1 MNPLWLALACAHT
14 PEAPVLDLSQAPA
27 VPAAP
32 DYTPPTPTE
41 HQLSNGITVWVVER
55 PGLPLISL
63 RMVFPGGSAADPKGA
78 WGTSSLADE
87 MLNQGAGELDAT
99 SFARAVEQ
107 LALGLDVNTTD
118 SSTVVYLDSQTKT
131 LDAGLSL
138 LSDMVLRPR
147 FDQGDLDRVKEIR
160 VGQLTEAT
168 DDAKTVAGWVM
179 DREYFGADHPL
190 SHPVG
195 GTLRSIDD
203 INLERIKTSWASR
216 IVSDHASIVVSGD
229 VQTTDLLAKL
239 EAGFGD
245 WKPAGTSLLAVPA
258 PPLHQGEGRFFFVN
272 KVGTSQTALQV
283 MMPAPKGDDPSAE
296 PAELGAIVLG
306 GTFTSR
312 LNRKLREEKG
322 YTYGARASYSG
333 KPNYG
338 YLWARTNVQRE
349 VSAPALVELIAQLNG
364 YQDGIDDVELGKAR
378 SAWQTRAVESMESRS
393 SIASSFAS
401 LTAYDLPASTLSD
414 ELNRAQAATIQTVG
428 EAITHSKM
436 DNAIVVVVGDLEK
449 IQADIEAAVPAD
461 WAVVTFTE

>member
-41 HQLSNGITVWVVER
+41 HRLSNGITVWVVER
-55 PGLPLISL
+55 PGLPLVSL
-63 RMVFPGGSAADPKGA
+63 RIVFPGGSAADPKGA

-87 MLNQGAGELDAT
+87 MLNHGAGDLDAT
-99 SFARAVEQ
+99 AFARAVEQ
-107 LALGLDVNTTD
+107 LALSLDVNTTD
-118 SSTVVYLDSQTKT
+118 SSTVVYLDSQSKT
-131 LDAGLSL
+131 LEAGLSL

-147 FDQGDLDRVKEIR
+147 FMPSDLERIKEIR

-190 SHPVG
+190 GHPVG
-195 GTLRSIDD
+195 GTLRSIKDL
-203 INLERIKTSWASR
+203 NLDQIKASWSNRI
-216 IVSDHASIVVSGD
+216 IPDHASIVVAGD
-229 VQTTDLLAKL
+229 VHTPDLLTQLEGKL
-239 EAGFGD
+239 GS
-245 WKPAGTSLLAVPA
+245 WKPAGTPAVKVPS
-258 PPLHQGEGRFFFVN
+258 PPLHAGEGRFFFVN

-283 MMPAPKGDDPSAE
+283 MMPAPKGDDPRAE

-312 LNRKLREEKG
+312 LNRTLREEKG

-333 KPNYG
+333 KPEYG

-349 VSAPALVELIAQLNG
+349 VSAPALVELIALLDA
-364 YQDGIDDVELGKAR
+364 YQGGIDEVELGKAR
-378 SAWQTRAVESMESRS
+378 SAWQTRAVESMESRAG
-393 SIASSFAS
+393 IAGSFAS
-401 LTAYDLPASTLSD
+401 LTAYGLPATTLSD
-414 ELNRAQAATIQTVG
+414 ELKRAKAATIQTVG
-428 EAITHSKM
+428 EAIGHSKM

-461 WAVVTFTE
+461 WSVVTITE

>member
-32 DYTPPTPTE
+32 NYTPPTPTE
-41 HQLSNGITVWVVER
+41 HKLSNGIKVWVVER

-87 MLNQGAGELDAT
+87 MLNQGAGDLDAT
-99 SFARAVEQ
+99 AFARAVEQ
-107 LALGLDVNTTD
+107 LALSIDANTTD
-118 SSTVVYLDSQTKT
+118 SSTVVYMDSQSKT

-138 LSDMVLRPR
+138 LSDLVLRPR
-147 FDQGDLDRVKEIR
+147 FEQSDLDRVKEIR
-160 VGQLTEAT
+160 IGQLTEAT

-190 SHPVG
+190 GHPVG
-195 GTLRSIDD
+195 GTLRSIAEMKLDH
-203 INLERIKTSWASR
+203 IKDSWASR
-216 IVSDHASIVVSGD
+216 IVPDHASIVVAGD
-229 VQTTDLLAKL
+229 VNTAELLTQL
-239 EAGFGD
+239 EEKFGQWKSAGNQ
-245 WKPAGTSLLAVPA
+245 AVQVPP
-258 PPLHQGEGRFFFVN
+258 PPLHAGDGRFFFVN

-312 LNRKLREEKG
+312 LNRKLREEMG

-333 KPNYG
+333 KPDYG

-364 YQDGIDDVELGKAR
+364 YQDGIDEVELGKAR
-378 SAWQTRAVESMESRS
+378 SAWQTRAVESMESRAA
-393 SIASSFAS
+393 IAGSFAS
-401 LTAYDLPASTLSD
+401 LTVYGLPATTLSD
-414 ELNRAQAATIQTVG
+414 ELNRAKAATIQTVH
-428 EAITHSKM
+428 EAIGHSKM

-461 WAVVTFTE
+461 WAVVTITE